1 METNLLIAP
10 SQNMMMVRSNEWKQD
25 VEEAVLI
32 REQPQKRSPFIESN
46 TTEVTLD
53 HLRNECIIPVFSKDN
68 EVCIS
73 HQSFIESVYEATK
86 DFYHGETIES
96 PDIRV
101 SHIVKGRIPEA
112 INKRTDQLLE
122 SDKTM
127 YYERMIFNIE
137 IPTIHQDVNG
147 NQLHL
152 SITGC
157 KSYGRDNLS
166 GKMTAQKFSIAVG
179 FLNLACTNQCLSTD
193 GYKEEIRATS
203 SRDLYQFTLDLFSQY
218 NVAKHIHLMRSL
230 GDTMLTEHQFCQ
242 ILGRMRLYNYLPQ
255 HQQKELPRLLITDS
269 QINNVAKQYIHD
281 DNFAGNN
288 GKLSMWKFYNL
299 ITGANKN
306 SYLDS
311 FLGRSV
317 NATEVAFGL
326 TEALNHKDEAYS
338 WFIE

>member
-1 METNLLIAP
+1 M
-10 SQNMMMVRSNEWKQD
+10 
-25 VEEAVLI
+25 
-32 REQPQKRSPFIESN
+32 
-46 TTEVTLD
+46 
-53 HLRNECIIPVFSKDN
+53 FSKDN

-317 NATEVAFGL
+317 NATEVSLGL

>member
-147 NQLHL
+147 NQ
-152 SITGC
+152 
-157 KSYGRDNLS
+157 
-166 GKMTAQKFSIAVG
+166 
-179 FLNLACTNQCLSTD
+179 
-193 GYKEEIRATS
+193 
-203 SRDLYQFTLDLFSQY
+203 
-218 NVAKHIHLMRSL
+218 
-230 GDTMLTEHQFCQ
+230 
-242 ILGRMRLYNYLPQ
+242 RL
-255 HQQKELPRLLITDS
+255 
-269 QINNVAKQYIHD
+269 
-281 DNFAGNN
+281 
-288 GKLSMWKFYNL
+288 
-299 ITGANKN
+299 
-306 SYLDS
+306 
-311 FLGRSV
+311 
-317 NATEVAFGL
+317 
-326 TEALNHKDEAYS
+326 
-338 WFIE
+338 